1 MDNHKAPT
9 QRDIERAAAD
19 NRIILGSFD
28 PNEVGSWYG
37 LTRPIYC
44 YHDLNRVPHLLVAGR
59 TGAGKSILLRNY
71 ISAAKLAPESYIVVH
86 ITTDAD
92 MGFSEDI
99 DNVRNIP
106 LEDAETELER
116 VVKKTLPYREKVL
129 VDAGATDW
137 RELDRTVNGDDK
149 PRRRLLVLVDGLERL
164 TGTDPFSHSR
174 IMNYLEELLRIGR
187 SLGVHLV
194 LTTQADTPE
203 KLDRGPEI
211 LKEILD
217 TVSFTYCH
225 RGSGRAVWNLGR
237 GESPEFAVYGPGLD
251 Q

>member
-1 MDNHKAPT
+1 MTIHPAPT

-37 LTRPIYC
+37 IGRPAYS
-44 YHDLNRVPHLLVAGR
+44 YHDLTRVPHLLVAGR
-59 TGAGKSILLRNY
+59 TGAGKSVLLRNY
-71 ISAAKLAPESYIVVH
+71 LSAAKLAPESYKVVH
-86 ITTDAD
+86 ITTAAD

-99 DNVRNIP
+99 DSVRNIP

-129 VDAGATDW
+129 LDAGATDW
-137 RELDRTVNGDDK
+137 RELARMSDGEDK
-149 PRRRLLVLVDGLERL
+149 PRRLLVLVDGLERAK
-164 TGTDPFSHSR
+164 GTDSFSHNR
-174 IMNYLEELLRIGR
+174 VLKYLEEILRIGR

-211 LKEILD
+211 LNEFCDI
-217 TVSFTYCH
+217 VSFTYHH
-225 RGSGRAVWNLGR
+225 RGSGRAVWNQGR
-237 GESPEFAVYGPGLD
+237 SDESPEFAVYGPGTD

>member
-1 MDNHKAPT
+1 MDNHTAPT

-19 NRIILGSFD
+19 NRIILGYFD

-37 LTRPIYC
+37 IGRPAYS
-44 YHDLNRVPHLLVAGR
+44 YHDLTRVPHLLVAGR
-59 TGAGKSILLRNY
+59 TGAGKSVLLRNY
-71 ISAAKLAPESYIVVH
+71 LSAAKLAPESYKVVH
-86 ITTDAD
+86 ITTAAD

-99 DNVRNIP
+99 DSVRNVP

-116 VVKKTLPYREKVL
+116 VVKKTLPHREKVL
-129 VDAGATDW
+129 LDAGATDW
-137 RELDRTVNGDDK
+137 RELARMSDGEDK
-149 PRRRLLVLVDGLERL
+149 PRRLLVLVDGLERAK
-164 TGTDPFSHSR
+164 GTDSFSHNR
-174 IMNYLEELLRIGR
+174 VLNYLEEILRIGR

-203 KLDRGPEI
+203 KLDRGQEI
-211 LKEILD
+211 LNEFCDI
-217 TVSFTYCH
+217 VSFTYRH

-237 GESPEFAVYGPGLD
+237 GESPEFAVYGPGTD

>member
-1 MDNHKAPT
+1 MDNYATPT

-19 NRIILGSFD
+19 NRIIVGSFD

-37 LTRPIYC
+37 LPEPAYC
-44 YHDLNRVPHLLVAGR
+44 YHDLKRVPHLLVAGR

-71 ISAAKLAPESYIVVH
+71 ANAAKLAPEAYKVVH

-106 LEDAETELER
+106 LEDAEAELER
-116 VVKKTLPYREKVL
+116 VVKKALPYREKML
-129 VDAGATDW
+129 IDAGATNW
-137 RELDRTVNGDDK
+137 NELDRMSDGDNH
-149 PRRRLLVLVDGLERL
+149 PHRLLVLVDGLERVQ
-164 TGTDPFSHSR
+164 GTDSFSHNR
-174 IMNYLEELLRIGR
+174 VLNYLEEILRTGR

-194 LTTQADTPE
+194 LTTQADKPE

-211 LKEILD
+211 LNEFCDI
-217 TVSFTYCH
+217 VSFSYH
-225 RGSGRAVWNLGR
+225 RRGSGRAVWNQGR
-237 GESPEFAVYGPGLD
+237 SDESPEFAVYGPGID
-251 Q
+251 

>member
-1 MDNHKAPT
+1 MDNHTAPT
-9 QRDIERAAAD
+9 QRDIERVAAD

-37 LTRPIYC
+37 IGRPAYS
-44 YHDLNRVPHLLVAGR
+44 YHDLTRVPHLLVAGR
-59 TGAGKSILLRNY
+59 TGAGKSVLLRNY
-71 ISAAKLAPESYIVVH
+71 LSAAKLAPESYKVVH
-86 ITTDAD
+86 ITTAAD

-99 DNVRNIP
+99 DSVRNVP

-116 VVKKTLPYREKVL
+116 VVKKTLPHREKVL
-129 VDAGATDW
+129 LDAGATDW
-137 RELDRTVNGDDK
+137 RELARMSDGEDK
-149 PRRRLLVLVDGLERL
+149 PRRLLVLVDGLERAK
-164 TGTDPFSHSR
+164 GTDSFSHNR
-174 IMNYLEELLRIGR
+174 VLNYLEEILRIGR

-203 KLDRGPEI
+203 KLDRGQEI
-211 LKEILD
+211 LNEFCDI
-217 TVSFTYCH
+217 VSFTYRH

-237 GESPEFAVYGPGLD
+237 GESPEFAVYGPGTD

>member
-1 MDNHKAPT
+1 MDNRTTPT

-19 NRIILGSFD
+19 NRIIVGSFD

-37 LTRPIYC
+37 IGRPAYS
-44 YHDLNRVPHLLVAGR
+44 YHDLTRVPHLLVAGR
-59 TGAGKSILLRNY
+59 TGAGKSVLLRNY
-71 ISAAKLAPESYIVVH
+71 ISAAKLAPESYKVVH
-86 ITTDAD
+86 ITTAAD

-106 LEDAETELER
+106 LEDAESELER
-116 VVKKTLPYREKVL
+116 IVKKALPHREKVL
-129 VDAGATDW
+129 VDAGATEW
-137 RELDRTVNGDDK
+137 KELERTVNGDDK
-149 PRRRLLVLVDGLERL
+149 PRRLLVLVDGLERVK
-164 TGTDPFSHSR
+164 GTDPFSHNR
-174 IMNYLEELLRIGR
+174 VLNYLEEILRIGR

-211 LKEILD
+211 LNEFCDI
-217 TVSFTYCH
+217 VSFTYRH

-237 GESPEFAVYGPGLD
+237 GESPEFSVYGPGTD

>member
-1 MDNHKAPT
+1 MDNLTTPT
-9 QRDIERAAAD
+9 PRDIERDAA
-19 NRIILGSFD
+19 NSRIILGSFD
-28 PNEVGSWYG
+28 PADLDSWYG
-37 LTRPIYC
+37 IGRPAYS
-44 YHDLNRVPHLLVAGR
+44 YHDLTRVPHLLVAGR
-59 TGAGKSILLRNY
+59 TGAGKSVLLRNY
-71 ISAAKLAPESYIVVH
+71 LNAAKLAPESYKVVH

-106 LEDAETELER
+106 LEDAESELER
-116 VVKKTLPYREKVL
+116 IVKKTLPYREKVL
-129 VDAGATDW
+129 VDAGATEW
-137 RELDRTVNGDDK
+137 KELERTVNGDDK
-149 PRRRLLVLVDGLERL
+149 PRRLLVLVDGLERVK
-164 TGTDPFSHSR
+164 GTDPFSHNR
-174 IMNYLEELLRIGR
+174 VLNYLEEILRIGR

-211 LKEILD
+211 LNEFCDI
-217 TVSFTYCH
+217 VSFTYRH

>member
-1 MDNHKAPT
+1 MDNHATPT
-9 QRDIERAAAD
+9 TRDIERAAAD

-37 LTRPIYC
+37 IGRPAYS
-44 YHDLNRVPHLLVAGR
+44 YHDLTRVPHLLVAGR

-71 ISAAKLAPESYIVVH
+71 LNAAKLAPESYKVVH
-86 ITTDAD
+86 ITTAAD

-99 DNVRNIP
+99 DNVRNVP

-116 VVKKTLPYREKVL
+116 IVKKTLPYREKVL
-129 VDAGATDW
+129 LDAGATEW
-137 RELDRTVNGDDK
+137 KELDRTANGEDK
-149 PRRRLLVLVDGLERL
+149 PRRLLVLVDGLERAK
-164 TGTDPFSHSR
+164 GTDSFSHNR
-174 IMNYLEELLRIGR
+174 VLNYLEEILRIGR

-203 KLDRGPEI
+203 KLYRGPEI
-211 LKEILD
+211 LNEFCDI
-217 TVSFTYCH
+217 VSFSYRH
-225 RGSGRAVWNLGR
+225 RGSGRAVWNQGR
-237 GESPEFAVYGPGLD
+237 SDESPEFAVYGPGTD

>member
-1 MDNHKAPT
+1 MDNHATPT

-37 LTRPIYC
+37 IGRPAYS
-44 YHDLNRVPHLLVAGR
+44 YHDLTRVPHLLVAGR
-59 TGAGKSILLRNY
+59 TGAGKSVLLRNY
-71 ISAAKLAPESYIVVH
+71 LNAAKLAPESYKVVH

-106 LEDAETELER
+106 LEDAESELER
-116 VVKKTLPYREKVL
+116 IVKKTLPYREKVL
-129 VDAGATDW
+129 VDAGATNW
-137 RELDRTVNGDDK
+137 NELDRMSDGDNH
-149 PRRRLLVLVDGLERL
+149 PHRLLVLVDGLERVK
-164 TGTDPFSHSR
+164 GTDSFSHNR
-174 IMNYLEELLRIGR
+174 VLNYLEEILRTGR

-194 LTTQADTPE
+194 LTTQADKPE

-211 LKEILD
+211 LNEFCDI
-217 TVSFTYCH
+217 VSFSYH
-225 RGSGRAVWNLGR
+225 RRGSGRAVWNLGR

>member
-1 MDNHKAPT
+1 MDNYATPT

-19 NRIILGSFD
+19 NRIIVGSFD

-37 LTRPIYC
+37 IGWPAYS
-44 YHDLNRVPHLLVAGR
+44 YHDLTRVPHLLVAGR
-59 TGAGKSILLRNY
+59 TGAGKSVLLRNY
-71 ISAAKLAPESYIVVH
+71 VNAAKLAPESYKVVH

-99 DNVRNIP
+99 DQVKNVP

-116 VVKKTLPYREKVL
+116 VVKKALPYREKML
-129 VDAGATDW
+129 IDAGATEW
-137 RELDRTVNGDDK
+137 RELERMSDGDNH
-149 PRRRLLVLVDGLERL
+149 PHRLLVLVDGLERVQ
-164 TGTDPFSHSR
+164 GTDSFSHNR
-174 IMNYLEELLRIGR
+174 VLNYLEEIVRIGR

-211 LKEILD
+211 LEEFCDI
-217 TVSFTYCH
+217 VSFSYRH
-225 RGSGRAVWNLGR
+225 RGSGRAVWNQGR
-237 GESPEFAVYGPGLD
+237 SDESPEFAVYGPGLD
-251 Q
+251 

>member
-1 MDNHKAPT
+1 MDNHTAPT

-37 LTRPIYC
+37 IGRPAYS
-44 YHDLNRVPHLLVAGR
+44 YHDLTRVPHLLVAGR
-59 TGAGKSILLRNY
+59 TGAGKSVLLRNY
-71 ISAAKLAPESYIVVH
+71 LSAAKLAPESYKVVH
-86 ITTDAD
+86 ITTAAD

-99 DNVRNIP
+99 DSVRNVP

-116 VVKKTLPYREKVL
+116 VVKKTLPHREKVL
-129 VDAGATDW
+129 LDAGATDW
-137 RELDRTVNGDDK
+137 RELARMSDGEDK
-149 PRRRLLVLVDGLERL
+149 PRRLLVLVDGLERAK
-164 TGTDPFSHSR
+164 GTDSFSHNR
-174 IMNYLEELLRIGR
+174 VLNYLEEILRIGR

-203 KLDRGPEI
+203 KLDRGQEI
-211 LKEILD
+211 LNEFCDI
-217 TVSFTYCH
+217 VSFTYRH

-237 GESPEFAVYGPGLD
+237 GESPEFAVYGPGTD